1 MLDTA
6 IIGGGLSGLA
16 LARSLN
22 RQGRGFALFE
32 ARSRLGGRAY
42 TAVFEKYGLPV
53 DLGPTWFWP
62 PTQPLV
68 TELVSEFGLENFAQ
82 LETGDLLFLRDPDK
96 KPEVMDGTGVHNGA
110 RRVAGGM
117 TRLVESLAQALPQE
131 SIHMQHVLKSVRDAG
146 DHVVLSFAVGER
158 EVVVEARHVVLTL
171 PPRLIE
177 ECVSFEPPLDDPM
190 RGAMRE
196 AATWMAAQAKVAIAY
211 DKPYWREAG
220 QSGNAFVQH
229 EQAVVGEIF
238 DACDPSSTHGALGG
252 FLALSPEL
260 RQSFATGLP
269 ILMTSQMVQVF
280 GAELDDGEQRFL
292 DWATEPFTC
301 STRDIEAIATEH
313 TGVANPLLRRGL
325 WNGKLYLGG
334 SETAA
339 YGAGYIEGALDAAK
353 RVERMISNSDVA
365 AATPI
370 DVNAASLARFSAWV
384 GAQTEAAFDDYY
396 HRVHRGLS
404 SQQREQLTQ
413 KAMLAAIEEV
423 YSQALGLLESL
434 PFDAG
439 KVPVERGRSALT
451 PEVQKPFGDFMQKL
465 LDDVIAFNRTS
476 CALSN
481 FPDEHNLSKEYV
493 QTILR
498 DVAAAWKAFSL
509 SANELLLA
517 KAKGN
522 RVGLP
527 QGGAGAGL

>member
-22 RQGRGFALFE
+22 REGRSFAVYE
-32 ARSRLGGRAY
+32 ARPRLGGRAF
-42 TAVFEKYGLPV
+42 TAVFEKFSLPV

-62 PTQPLV
+62 STQPLV
-68 TELVSEFGLENFAQ
+68 TELVSDLGLENFAQ
-82 LETGDLLFLRDPDK
+82 PETGDLLFLRDPDK

-117 TRLVESLAQALPQE
+117 VKLVDALAQGLPQDT
-131 SIHMQHVLKSVRDAG
+131 IHLRHVLKTVRDAG
-146 DHVVLSFAVGER
+146 DHVELSFAVGER
-158 EVVVEARHVVLTL
+158 EVVVEARRVVLAL

-177 ECVSFEPPLDDPM
+177 ERVSFEPALDEPL

-211 DKPYWREAG
+211 SKPFWREAG
-220 QSGNAFVQH
+220 HSGNAFVRH
-229 EQAVVGEIF
+229 EQAVVAEIF
-238 DACDPSSTHGALGG
+238 DACDPSSAQGALGG

-280 GAELDDGEQRFL
+280 GAELDDGEQQFL
-292 DWATEPFTC
+292 DWATERYTC
-301 STRDIEAIATEH
+301 STRDLEVIATEH

-325 WNGKLYLGG
+325 WSGKLLLGG

-339 YGAGYIEGALDAAK
+339 YGAGYIEGALDAAR
-353 RVERMISNSDVA
+353 RVGRMIGSSDTGA
-365 AATPI
+365 AAPI

-384 GAQTEAAFDDYY
+384 AAQTEAAFDDYY
-396 HRVHRGLS
+396 DRVHRSLS

-413 KAMLAAIEEV
+413 RAMLAAIEQV
-423 YSQALGLLESL
+423 YSQAIGVLESL
-434 PFDAG
+434 PFDVT

-498 DVAAAWKAFSL
+498 DVAAAWQAFSL
-509 SANELLLA
+509 SANKLLLA
-517 KAKGN
+517 KGQGN
-522 RVGLP
+522 RVDMP
-527 QGGAGAGL
+527 QSGAGAGH